1 MEEEDDDHYDDIG
14 DDMIISE
21 CKILE
26 IKYRYVNVLH
36 LQNNVR

>member
-1 MEEEDDDHYDDIG
+1 
-14 DDMIISE
+14 MIISE

-36 LQNNVR
+36 LQNNVRWPLSQIMYLLNE